1 VTRAVRLA
9 DEALSRTS
17 PAVLV
22 LSHHAAY
29 HCRRSGACCT
39 AGWRIPVEPA
49 RIPAV
54 RAAFGPVIE
63 PDGAV
68 LCLASDGSCVL
79 FRRADEV
86 RPARCALHQSHG
98 HEALPAACRHFPRI
112 YLHDDDVTR
121 VTLSHYCPTAASLLF
136 EEKEPH
142 ITESP
147 DALTPPE
154 DREGLDA
161 RGALPPL
168 LRPDMLMDVRS
179 YAAWESE
186 AVSLLA
192 SPGTAEEALSRVSR
206 YAEAS
211 RDWQPYCGP
220 LIGYVRSAVA
230 RSGAESLSAAARRP
244 ARWRHWHA
252 VARAS
257 MHEGLGHDAPP
268 PDLEELDR
276 TFVAARWA
284 DYSGP
289 LRRYLAG
296 RLFGSWVAYQG
307 RGVRTLVASLA
318 CALGVLRVEAARQ
331 CAAAGSPLDA
341 SLLLEAVRQADL
353 LLIHKA
359 DRGQLAMELA
369 RVEMDHRPAA

>member
-1 VTRAVRLA
+1 MEPAVRRS
-9 DEALSRTS
+9 E

-22 LSHHAAY
+22 LSHHAGY

-39 AGWRIPVEPA
+39 AGWRIPVEPE

-54 RAAFGPVIE
+54 RATFGPVLE
-63 PDGAV
+63 PDGTV
-68 LCLASDGSCVL
+68 LRIASDGSCVL

-86 RPARCALHQSHG
+86 RPPRCALHQAYGHG
-98 HEALPAACRHFPRI
+98 ALPAACRHFPRI

-121 VTLSHYCPTAASLLF
+121 VTLSHYCPTAAGLLF
-136 EEKEPH
+136 EEEAEPH
-142 ITESP
+142 ITEASS
-147 DALTPPE
+147 ALTPPE

-179 YAAWESE
+179 YAVWESG

-192 SPGTAEEALSRVSR
+192 RAGTAAEALARISGC
-206 YAEAS
+206 AEAI
-211 RDWQPYCGP
+211 RDWLPDRGP
-220 LIGYVRSAVA
+220 LIEYVGNAVA
-230 RSGAESLSAAARRP
+230 GSGVKLQPAAASRHGM
-244 ARWRHWHA
+244 WRHWHD

-257 MHEGLGHDAPP
+257 MHEGLTHDGPP
-268 PDLEELDR
+268 PDLDELDR
-276 TFVAARWA
+276 RFVAARW
-284 DYSGP
+284 DDFSGP

-307 RGVRTLVASLA
+307 GGVRTVVASLT
-318 CALGVLRVEAARQ
+318 CALGVVRVEAARQ
-331 CAAAGSPLDA
+331 CATVDSTLTA
-341 SLLLEAVRQADL
+341 SLLLQAIRQADL

-359 DRGQLAMELA
+359 DRGQLALELA
-369 RVEMDHRPAA
+369 RVEAAHHPAA

>member
-1 VTRAVRLA
+1 MVPPGIARPTY
-9 DEALSRTS
+9 DALSRAS

-29 HCRRSGACCT
+29 RCRRSGACCT
-39 AGWRIPVEPA
+39 AGWRIPVEPE

-68 LCLASDGSCVL
+68 LCLASDGACVL
-79 FRRADEV
+79 FRHGDDD
-86 RPARCALHQSHG
+86 RPPRCALHHSQG
-98 HEALPAACRHFPRI
+98 HDALPSACRHFPRI
-112 YLHDDDVTR
+112 YLHDDHVTR

-136 EEKEPH
+136 EEAEPH
-142 ITESP
+142 IAKAPS
-147 DALTPPE
+147 ALAPPE

-179 YAAWESE
+179 YAAWESA

-192 SPGTAEEALSRVSR
+192 AAGAAEEALSRLSR
-206 YAEAS
+206 YAEAI
-211 RDWQPYCGP
+211 RDWQPGRRP
-220 LIGYVRSAVA
+220 LIEYVWNALGRSYAA
-230 RSGAESLSAAARRP
+230 LRPAAPPGQGTWRQWHGAAR
-244 ARWRHWHA
+244 AA
-252 VARAS
+252 I
-257 MHEGLGHDAPP
+257 HEGLTHDAPP
-268 PDLEELDR
+268 PDLEALDR
-276 TFVAARWA
+276 RFVAPKW
-284 DYSGP
+284 DDFSGP

-307 RGVRTLVASLA
+307 GGVRTVVASLA
-318 CALGVLRVEAARQ
+318 CALGVVRIEAVRQ
-331 CAAAGSPLDA
+331 CATAESALSV
-341 SLLLEAVRQADL
+341 SLLIQAIRQADL

-359 DRGQLAMELA
+359 DRGRLA
-369 RVEMDHRPAA
+369 RREAERRPAA